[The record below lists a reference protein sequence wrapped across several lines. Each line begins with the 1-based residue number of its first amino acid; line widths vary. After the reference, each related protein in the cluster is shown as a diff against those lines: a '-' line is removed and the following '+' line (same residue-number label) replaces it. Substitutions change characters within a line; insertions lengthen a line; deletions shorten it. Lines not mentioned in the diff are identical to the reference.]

1 MQGIAGIMEACVR
14 NHLTILSEFMH
25 VHFTNY
31 GVVAKMLQLRARIQH
46 LSPAF
51 FQPNNWLLDPL
62 QICDMCVPQGVD
74 YTLHCKLHMQA
85 LLMNAVIKPHALT
98 RREKSV

>member
-14 NHLTILSEFMH
+14 NHLTILSELMH
-25 VHFTNY
+25 VDFTNY

-51 FQPNNWLLDPL
+51 FQPNNWLFDPL

-74 YTLHCKLHMQA
+74 YTLHCKLYIIHMQR
-85 LLMNAVIKPHALT
+85 MGV
-98 RREKSV
+98 